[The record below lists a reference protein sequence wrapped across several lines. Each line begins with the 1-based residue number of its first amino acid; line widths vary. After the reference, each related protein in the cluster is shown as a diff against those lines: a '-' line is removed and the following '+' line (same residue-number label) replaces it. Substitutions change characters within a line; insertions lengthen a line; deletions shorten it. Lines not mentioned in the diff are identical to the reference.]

1 MAKFRSSYV
10 CQNCGAITQRWQ
22 GKCESCGE
30 WNTIIEEAAALGVG
44 GAAARR
50 GAAGRPFPLEDLAGA
65 SKPEPRVATGIAE
78 LDRVAGGGFVP
89 GSATL
94 IGGEPGIGKSTLLIQ
109 ACAAVARSGARVIY
123 VSGEES
129 TAQVRLRAARL
140 GLAGAPVQLAAQ
152 TLVEDIVATLGSGD
166 APKFVVIDSIQTMW
180 SDAIESAPGTVSQ
193 VRGSA
198 QALIRFAKASGA
210 ALLVVGHVTKD
221 GQIAGPRVVE
231 HMVDAVFSFEGD
243 GAHAFRLL
251 RAAKNRFGATDE
263 VGVFEMTGAG
273 LAEVPNPSALFLA
286 GRDGAASPGAAVFA
300 GVEGARPLLVEIQA
314 LVAPTTL
321 GTPRRAVVG
330 WEPSRLAMVLA
341 VLESHGGLKLGQ
353 YDIYLNVAG
362 GLRVGEPAA
371 DLAAA
376 AALVSSL
383 TGAALPHD
391 AVYFGEIALS
401 GSVRAVAHTGLRLK
415 EAAKLGFASAFAPPS
430 PRAEGDSVRIAQT
443 PIASVASLV
452 ALIAAAGVEAKAIP
466 LGQPQSRPG
475 RGDEPGRLGYKA
487 LRRTSPATI
496 GRCGFRASRRG
507 FLECL
512 LISISPSSRS
522 SSFRRSC
529 PCCAGSPARSSRSPR
544 GPPPPPPAYYF
555 YPVVVPTSR
564 PISTRTSLCRRSPP
578 RSCSSRL

>member
-10 CQNCGAITQRWQ
+10 CQNCGAISQRWQ

-30 WNTIIEEAAALGVG
+30 WNAIIEEAAALGVG

-50 GAAGRPFPLEDLAGA
+50 GAAGRPFALEDLSGV
-65 SKPEPRVATGIAE
+65 SRPEPRVVTGITE

-94 IGGEPGIGKSTLLIQ
+94 FGGEPGIGKSTLLIQ
-109 ACAAVARSGARVIY
+109 ACAAVARAGARVIY

-129 TAQVRLRAARL
+129 TAQVRLRAGRL
-140 GLAGAPVQLAAQ
+140 GLSEASVQLAAQ

-166 APKFVVIDSIQTMW
+166 APRFVVIDSIQTMW

-210 ALLVVGHVTKD
+210 ALLLVGHVTKD
-221 GQIAGPRVVE
+221 GQLAGPRVVE

-286 GRDGAASPGAAVFA
+286 GRDGGASPGAAVFA

-314 LVAPTTL
+314 LVAPTSL

-353 YDIYLNVAG
+353 YDVYLNVAG
-362 GLRVGEPAA
+362 GLKVAEPAA

-415 EAAKLGFASAFAPPS
+415 EAAKLGFMTAFAPAA
-430 PRAEGDSVRIAQT
+430 PRPEGESVRIGAS
-443 PIASVASLV
+443 PVGSVASLV
-452 ALIAAAGVEAKAIP
+452 ALIAAAGVEA
-466 LGQPQSRPG
+466 R
-475 RGDEPGRLGYKA
+475 
-487 LRRTSPATI
+487 
-496 GRCGFRASRRG
+496 
-507 FLECL
+507 
-512 LISISPSSRS
+512 
-522 SSFRRSC
+522 
-529 PCCAGSPARSSRSPR
+529 
-544 GPPPPPPAYYF
+544 
-555 YPVVVPTSR
+555 
-564 PISTRTSLCRRSPP
+564 PP
-578 RSCSSRL
+578 RRDGERARDGVTN

>member
-1 MAKFRSSYV
+1 MARLRSSYV
-10 CQNCGAITQRWQ
+10 CQNCGAVTQRWQ

-44 GAAARR
+44 GASARR

-65 SKPEPRVATGIAE
+65 SRPEPRVATGIGE

-109 ACAAVARSGARVIY
+109 ACAAVARSGARVVY
-123 VSGEES
+123 VSGEEL

-140 GLAGAPVQLAAQ
+140 GLASAPVQLAAQ
-152 TLVEDIVATLGSGD
+152 TLVEDIVATLASGD

-210 ALLVVGHVTKD
+210 ALLIVGHVTKD

-263 VGVFEMTGAG
+263 VGVFEMTGSG
-273 LAEVPNPSALFLA
+273 LAEVPNPSALFLS
-286 GRDGAASPGAAVFA
+286 GRDVGAAPGASVFA

-314 LVAPTTL
+314 LVAPTSL

-330 WEPSRLAMVLA
+330 WEPNRLAMVLA
-341 VLESHGGLKLGQ
+341 VLESHGGLKLGPF
-353 YDIYLNVAG
+353 DIYLNVAG
-362 GLRVGEPAA
+362 GLRVAEPAA

-376 AALVSSL
+376 AALVSSV
-383 TGAALPHD
+383 TGATLPHD

-401 GSVRAVAHTGLRLK
+401 GSVRPVAHAALRLK
-415 EAAKLGFASAFAPPS
+415 EAAKLGFARAFAPPA
-430 PRAEGDSVRIAQT
+430 PRAEGEAPGAGVTTIG
-443 PIASVASLV
+443 SVASLV
-452 ALIAAAGVEAKAIP
+452 ALIAASAVEARSGGDGSGKGA
-466 LGQPQSRPG
+466 PG
-475 RGDEPGRLGYKA
+475 GSKSGGGGPGEGAPAAAYGAKPTARA
-487 LRRTSPATI
+487 RTPA
-496 GRCGFRASRRG
+496 S
-507 FLECL
+507 
-512 LISISPSSRS
+512 
-522 SSFRRSC
+522 
-529 PCCAGSPARSSRSPR
+529 AG
-544 GPPPPPPAYYF
+544 
-555 YPVVVPTSR
+555 
-564 PISTRTSLCRRSPP
+564 
-578 RSCSSRL
+578 